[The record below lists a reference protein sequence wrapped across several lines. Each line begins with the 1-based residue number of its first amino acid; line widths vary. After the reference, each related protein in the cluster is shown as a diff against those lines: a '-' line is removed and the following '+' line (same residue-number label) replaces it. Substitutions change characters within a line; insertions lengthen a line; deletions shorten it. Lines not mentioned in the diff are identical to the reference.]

1 MCLKVLLAV
10 EAHLSSEDVT
20 GGALPTSY
28 LLTRHVMVTVG
39 NVGLSWS
46 VPCCT
51 CNTCNT
57 FQTWL
62 TPLCLFILSADGWHD
77 SAPCYPSSVSLQVR
91 LLTGP
96 PVTQFLFVCLQVN
109 PPSGKIWPWQGQKEW
124 LKGVSTRIASLFSLI
139 TSEQMWGMPRSEVV
153 NGSSWQ

>member
-20 GGALPTSY
+20 VGALPTSY

-51 CNTCNT
+51 CNTCNI
-57 FQTWL
+57 FQT
-62 TPLCLFILSADGWHD
+62 
-77 SAPCYPSSVSLQVR
+77 
-91 LLTGP
+91 
-96 PVTQFLFVCLQVN
+96 
-109 PPSGKIWPWQGQKEW
+109 
-124 LKGVSTRIASLFSLI
+124 
-139 TSEQMWGMPRSEVV
+139 
-153 NGSSWQ
+153 